1 MATDVKLTLKLKSD
15 SILRAKEYVS
25 QKGISLSKL
34 VEDFFDNITFNSS
47 EFSQTS
53 YSPLVKELSGIIT
66 LSDENDYKNEYENYL
81 RKKYE

>member
-1 MATDVKLTLKLKSD
+1 MTTDVKLTLKLKSD

-34 VEDFFDNITFNSS
+34 VEDFFDNITFNSP

-53 YSPLVKELSGIIT
+53 YSPLVKELSGIIS
-66 LSDENDYKNEYENYL
+66 LSNDYDHKSEYEEYL
-81 RKKYE
+81 KAKYE